1 MGTKEIEE
9 MQQSLIGK
17 TVKGVLI
24 RRRQNAYFV
33 KWSQKHKDVY
43 VSAKNVERCLGP
55 KKQPGMVVVV
65 KCTITGFGPS
75 SASIHKQNPLATE
88 LTVAT
93 RYPSKNANNPFRDA
107 ERTNPEYTRL
117 HDPLDR
123 TRAHVSHRTHDST
136 GGATGYRLKNFMFTP
151 YKDFSN
157 TSYT

>member
-75 SASIHKQNPLATE
+75 SAALDRQNPLATE

-93 RYPSKNANNPFRDA
+93 RYPSKNVNNPYKRRGTDKSVAPRSPRMNARPRFVPDA
-107 ERTNPEYTRL
+107 RL
-117 HDPLDR
+117 NWR
-123 TRAHVSHRTHDST
+123 SNRVS
-136 GGATGYRLKNFMFTP
+136 A
-151 YKDFSN
+151 
-157 TSYT
+157 